1 MDKKI
6 NSTGNNLSVEL
17 IDPLIEKFPL
27 NLEGKILF
35 YIAIAFSSFQLLTA
49 AHIIDVPSQIL
60 RSVHVGFLG
69 LLGFPLVL
77 AIKKKNIFF
86 KIIGWCIA
94 LVSVAVATY
103 QIIEYK
109 PLILRSGDP
118 IPMDIVFGVLAL
130 VVVFGVSW
138 VIMGIALPIICGVF
152 LLYCLFGNNLSG
164 LFQHR
169 GYDFKTVIEHMTY
182 GTEGIYGVPTYV
194 SSTFI
199 FLFILFGSFL
209 ERAGMIKLFTDVSL
223 GTVGHTTGGPAKVS
237 IVSSGLM
244 GTISGSGVANVVTTG
259 QFTIPLMKKFGYRSA
274 FAGGVEATASM
285 GGQIMPPVMGAVAF
299 IMAETLGVEYFEIV
313 KAAIIPA
320 LLYYF
325 SAFWMVHLEASKRN
339 LIGLP
344 KNELPSAIKAIKEK
358 WFLVLPL
365 LVLIYL
371 LFAGYTPLYS
381 GSIGLILTAFLILGS
396 SIALGFSSKII
407 KIIFWIILGFT
418 ASLFFKLG
426 ADVIKIILV
435 ILLLWNF
442 FSKGGRETL
451 LSCRDAL
458 AEGAK
463 TALPVGVAC
472 AVVGIIIGTLT
483 LTGIAS
489 SIAGLVIDVGKT
501 SIFLSLVL
509 TMFISL
515 ILGMGIPTIPNYII
529 TSAVVAP
536 ALLKLGVPLIVS
548 HMFVFYFGIMADLTP
563 PVALACFAAAP
574 IAKESGLKISFEAIK
589 VAMAGFVI
597 PYMAVYSPELML
609 QGYDGNNL
617 LNYIFSVFYICIKVI
632 LAILFWGITVIGY
645 YHKDLNFFER
655 FVTFLVPFLLVI
667 TLPLTDQIAF
677 FLIAVILIYCWFNK
691 KKNKYLIIYNYNT
704 CPFVLHRV

>member
-1 MDKKI
+1 MDKKV
-6 NSTGNNLSVEL
+6 NSTDNNLSVEL

-60 RSVHVGFLG
+60 RAVHVGFLG

-86 KIIGWCIA
+86 KIIGWGIA
-94 LVSVAVATY
+94 IVSVAVATY

-109 PLILRSGDP
+109 PLILRAGDP
-118 IPMDIVFGVLAL
+118 IQMDIVFGVLAL
-130 VVVFGVSW
+130 LVVFGVSW
-138 VIMGIALPIICGVF
+138 IIMGIALPIICGVF
-152 LLYCLFGNNLSG
+152 LLYCFFGNHLSG

-169 GYDFKTVIEHMTY
+169 GYDFKTVIEHITY

-223 GTVGHTTGGPAKVS
+223 GTVGHTTGGPAKVA

-274 FAGGVEATASM
+274 FAGGVEATSSM

-339 LIGLP
+339 LKGLP
-344 KNELPSAIKAIKEK
+344 KNELPSAIKAMKEK

-365 LVLIYL
+365 VVLIYL

-396 SIALGFSSKII
+396 SILLGFSSKII

-426 ADVIKIILV
+426 ADVIKITLV
-435 ILLLWNF
+435 ILILWNF

-617 LNYIFSVFYICIKVI
+617 VNYVSSVFYICIKVI

-645 YHKDLNFFER
+645 FYKDLNFFER

-677 FLIAVILIYCWFNK
+677 FLIAVILIYNWFK
-691 KKNKYLIIYNYNT
+691 KKKLNT
-704 CPFVLHRV
+704 K

>member
-1 MDKKI
+1 MDKKV
-6 NSTGNNLSVEL
+6 NSTDNNLSVEL

-49 AHIIDVPSQIL
+49 AHIIDVPSQVL
-60 RSVHVGFLG
+60 RAVHVGFLG

-77 AIKKKNIFF
+77 AIKKKKIFF

-94 LVSVAVATY
+94 IVSVAVATY
-103 QIIEYK
+103 QIVEYK
-109 PLILRSGDP
+109 PLILRAGDP
-118 IPMDIVFGVLAL
+118 IQMDIVFGVLL
-130 VVVFGVSW
+130 LLVVFGVSW

-152 LLYCLFGNNLSG
+152 LLYCFFGNHLSG

-169 GYDFKTVIEHMTY
+169 GYDFKTVIEHITY

-223 GTVGHTTGGPAKVS
+223 GAVGHTTGGPAKVA

-344 KNELPSAIKAIKEK
+344 KNELPSAIKAIKDK

-365 LVLIYL
+365 VVLIYL

-426 ADVIKIILV
+426 ADVIKITLV

-472 AVVGIIIGTLT
+472 AIVGIIIGTLT

-509 TMFISL
+509 TMLISL

-617 LNYIFSVFYICIKVI
+617 INYVFSVFYICIKVI

-645 YHKDLNFFER
+645 FYKDLNFFER
-655 FVTFLVPFLLVI
+655 FVTFLVPFLLII

-677 FLIAVILIYCWFNK
+677 FLIAVILIYNWLK
-691 KKNKYLIIYNYNT
+691 KKKLNT
-704 CPFVLHRV
+704 

>member
-1 MDKKI
+1 MDKKV
-6 NSTGNNLSVEL
+6 NSTDNNLSVEL

-49 AHIIDVPSQIL
+49 AHIIDIPSQVL
-60 RSVHVGFLG
+60 RAVHVGFLG

-77 AIKKKNIFF
+77 AIKKKKIFF

-94 LVSVAVATY
+94 IVSVAVATY
-103 QIIEYK
+103 QIVEYK
-109 PLILRSGDP
+109 PLILRAGDP
-118 IPMDIVFGVLAL
+118 IQMDIVFGVLAL
-130 VVVFGVSW
+130 LVVFGVSW
-138 VIMGIALPIICGVF
+138 IIMGIALPIICGVF
-152 LLYCLFGNNLSG
+152 LLYCFFGNHLSG

-169 GYDFKTVIEHMTY
+169 GYDFKTVIEHITY

-223 GTVGHTTGGPAKVS
+223 GTVGHTTGGPAKVA

-344 KNELPSAIKAIKEK
+344 KNELPSAIKAIKDK

-365 LVLIYL
+365 VVLIYL

-426 ADVIKIILV
+426 ADVIKITLV
-435 ILLLWNF
+435 ILILWNF

-472 AVVGIIIGTLT
+472 AIVGIIIGTLT

-509 TMFISL
+509 TMLISL

-617 LNYIFSVFYICIKVI
+617 INYVFSVFYICIKVI

-645 YHKDLNFFER
+645 FYKDLNFFER
-655 FVTFLVPFLLVI
+655 FVTFLVPFLLII

-677 FLIAVILIYCWFNK
+677 FLIAVISIYNWFK
-691 KKNKYLIIYNYNT
+691 KKKLNT
-704 CPFVLHRV
+704 

>member
-1 MDKKI
+1 MDKKV
-6 NSTGNNLSVEL
+6 NSTDHNLSVEL

-49 AHIIDVPSQIL
+49 AHIIDVPSQVL
-60 RSVHVGFLG
+60 RAVHVGFLG

-77 AIKKKNIFF
+77 AIKKKKIFF

-94 LVSVAVATY
+94 IVSVAVATY
-103 QIIEYK
+103 QIVEYK
-109 PLILRSGDP
+109 PLILRAGDP
-118 IPMDIVFGVLAL
+118 IQMDIVFGVLL
-130 VVVFGVSW
+130 LLVVFGVSW

-152 LLYCLFGNNLSG
+152 LLYCFFGNHLSG

-169 GYDFKTVIEHMTY
+169 GYDFKTVIEHITY

-223 GTVGHTTGGPAKVS
+223 GAVGHTTGGPAKVA

-344 KNELPSAIKAIKEK
+344 KNELPSAIKAIKDK

-365 LVLIYL
+365 VVLIYL

-426 ADVIKIILV
+426 ADVIKITLV

-617 LNYIFSVFYICIKVI
+617 INYVFSVFYICIKVI

-645 YHKDLNFFER
+645 FYKDLNFFER
-655 FVTFLVPFLLVI
+655 FVTFLVPFLLII

-677 FLIAVILIYCWFNK
+677 FLIAVILIYNWFK
-691 KKNKYLIIYNYNT
+691 KKKLNT
-704 CPFVLHRV
+704 

>member
-6 NSTGNNLSVEL
+6 NSTDNNLSVEL

-396 SIALGFSSKII
+396 SIVLRFSSKII

-426 ADVIKIILV
+426 VDVIKITLV
-435 ILLLWNF
+435 ILLLWNL

-609 QGYDGNNL
+609 QNYDGNNS

-677 FLIAVILIYCWFNK
+677 FLIAVILIYYWFNK
-691 KKNKYLIIYNYNT
+691 KKINT
-704 CPFVLHRV
+704 

>member
-1 MDKKI
+1 MDKKV
-6 NSTGNNLSVEL
+6 NSTDNNLSVEL

-60 RSVHVGFLG
+60 RAVHVGFLG

-94 LVSVAVATY
+94 IVSVAVATY
-103 QIIEYK
+103 QIVEYK
-109 PLILRSGDP
+109 PLILRAGDP
-118 IPMDIVFGVLAL
+118 IQMDIVFGVLL
-130 VVVFGVSW
+130 LLVVFGVSW

-152 LLYCLFGNNLSG
+152 LLYCFFGNHLSG

-169 GYDFKTVIEHMTY
+169 GYDFKTVIEHITY

-223 GTVGHTTGGPAKVS
+223 GAVGHTTGGPAKVA

-344 KNELPSAIKAIKEK
+344 KNELPSAIKAIKDK

-365 LVLIYL
+365 VVLIYL

-426 ADVIKIILV
+426 ADVIKITLV

-472 AVVGIIIGTLT
+472 AIVGIIIGTLT

-509 TMFISL
+509 TMLISL

-617 LNYIFSVFYICIKVI
+617 INYVFSVFYICIKVI

-645 YHKDLNFFER
+645 FYKDLNFFER
-655 FVTFLVPFLLVI
+655 FVTFLVPLLLII

-677 FLIAVILIYCWFNK
+677 FLIAVILIYNWFK
-691 KKNKYLIIYNYNT
+691 KKKLNT
-704 CPFVLHRV
+704 

>member
-1 MDKKI
+1 MDKRI
-6 NSTGNNLSVEL
+6 NSTDNNLSVEL

-49 AHIIDVPSQIL
+49 AHIIDVPSQVL
-60 RSVHVGFLG
+60 RAVHVGFLG

-77 AIKKKNIFF
+77 AIKKKKIFF

-94 LVSVAVATY
+94 IVSVAVAIY
-103 QIIEYK
+103 QIVEYK
-109 PLILRSGDP
+109 PLILRAGDP
-118 IPMDIVFGVLAL
+118 IQIDIIFGVLAL
-130 VVVFGVSW
+130 LVVFSVSW

-152 LLYCLFGNNLSG
+152 LLYCLFGNHLSG

-223 GTVGHTTGGPAKVS
+223 GLVGHTTGGPAKVA

-274 FAGGVEATASM
+274 FAGGVEATSSM

-339 LIGLP
+339 LKGLP
-344 KNELPSAIKAIKEK
+344 KSELPSAIKAIKEK
-358 WFLVLPL
+358 WFLILPL

-371 LFAGYTPLYS
+371 LFSGYTPLYA

-396 SIALGFSSKII
+396 SIVLGFSSKII

-426 ADVIKIILV
+426 ADVIKITLV
-435 ILLLWNF
+435 ILLLWNL

-609 QGYDGNNL
+609 QGFDGNNL
-617 LNYIFSVFYICIKVI
+617 VNYVSSVFYICIKVI

-645 YHKDLNFFER
+645 FYKDLNFFER

-677 FLIAVILIYCWFNK
+677 FLIAVILFYNWFNK
-691 KKNKYLIIYNYNT
+691 KKLNT
-704 CPFVLHRV
+704 

>member
-1 MDKKI
+1 MDKKV
-6 NSTGNNLSVEL
+6 NSTDNNLSVEL

-60 RSVHVGFLG
+60 RAVHVGFLG

-94 LVSVAVATY
+94 IVSVAVATY
-103 QIIEYK
+103 QIVEYK
-109 PLILRSGDP
+109 PLILRAGDP
-118 IPMDIVFGVLAL
+118 IQMDIVFGVLAL
-130 VVVFGVSW
+130 LVVFGVSW

-152 LLYCLFGNNLSG
+152 LLYCFFGNHLSG

-169 GYDFKTVIEHMTY
+169 GYDFKTVIEHITY

-223 GTVGHTTGGPAKVS
+223 GTVGHTTGGPAKVA

-344 KNELPSAIKAIKEK
+344 KNELPSAIKAIKDK

-365 LVLIYL
+365 VVLIYL

-426 ADVIKIILV
+426 ADVIKITLV

-472 AVVGIIIGTLT
+472 AIVGIIIGTLT

-617 LNYIFSVFYICIKVI
+617 INYVFSVFYICIKVI

-645 YHKDLNFFER
+645 FYKDLNFFER
-655 FVTFLVPFLLVI
+655 FVTFLVPFLLII

-677 FLIAVILIYCWFNK
+677 FLIAVILIYNWFK
-691 KKNKYLIIYNYNT
+691 KKKLNT
-704 CPFVLHRV
+704 

>member
-1 MDKKI
+1 MDKKV
-6 NSTGNNLSVEL
+6 NSTDNNLSVEL

-60 RSVHVGFLG
+60 RAVHVGFLG

-86 KIIGWCIA
+86 KIIGWGIA
-94 LVSVAVATY
+94 IVSVAVATY
-103 QIIEYK
+103 QIVEYK
-109 PLILRSGDP
+109 PLILRAGDP
-118 IPMDIVFGVLAL
+118 IQMDIVFGAL
-130 VVVFGVSW
+130 LLLVVFGVSW

-152 LLYCLFGNNLSG
+152 LLYCFFGNHLSG

-169 GYDFKTVIEHMTY
+169 GYDFKTVIEHITY

-223 GTVGHTTGGPAKVS
+223 GTVGHTTGGPAKVA

-344 KNELPSAIKAIKEK
+344 KNELPSAIKAIKDK

-365 LVLIYL
+365 VVLIYL

-426 ADVIKIILV
+426 ADVIKITLV

-472 AVVGIIIGTLT
+472 AIVGIIIGTLT

-509 TMFISL
+509 TMLISL

-617 LNYIFSVFYICIKVI
+617 INYVFSVFYICIKVI

-645 YHKDLNFFER
+645 FYKDLNFFER
-655 FVTFLVPFLLVI
+655 FVTFLVPFLLII

-677 FLIAVILIYCWFNK
+677 FLIAVILIYNWFK
-691 KKNKYLIIYNYNT
+691 KKKLNT
-704 CPFVLHRV
+704 

>member
-1 MDKKI
+1 MDKKV
-6 NSTGNNLSVEL
+6 NSTDNNLSVEL

-60 RSVHVGFLG
+60 RAVHVGFLG

-94 LVSVAVATY
+94 IVSVAVATY
-103 QIIEYK
+103 QIVEYK
-109 PLILRSGDP
+109 PLILRAGDP
-118 IPMDIVFGVLAL
+118 IQMDIVFGVLAL
-130 VVVFGVSW
+130 LVVFGVSW

-152 LLYCLFGNNLSG
+152 LLYCFFGNHLSG

-169 GYDFKTVIEHMTY
+169 GYDFKTVIEHITY

-223 GTVGHTTGGPAKVS
+223 GAVGHTTGGPAKVA

-344 KNELPSAIKAIKEK
+344 KNELPSAIKAIKDK

-365 LVLIYL
+365 VVLIYL

-426 ADVIKIILV
+426 ADVIKITLV

-472 AVVGIIIGTLT
+472 AIVGIIIGTLT

-509 TMFISL
+509 TMLISL

-617 LNYIFSVFYICIKVI
+617 INYVFSVFYICIKVI

-645 YHKDLNFFER
+645 FYKDLNFFER
-655 FVTFLVPFLLVI
+655 FVTFLVPFLLII

-677 FLIAVILIYCWFNK
+677 FLIAVILIYNWFK
-691 KKNKYLIIYNYNT
+691 KKKLNT
-704 CPFVLHRV
+704 

>member
-1 MDKKI
+1 MDKKV
-6 NSTGNNLSVEL
+6 NSTDNNLSVEL

-60 RSVHVGFLG
+60 RAVHVGFLG
-69 LLGFPLVL
+69 LLGFPLIL

-94 LVSVAVATY
+94 IVSVAVATY
-103 QIIEYK
+103 QIVEYK
-109 PLILRSGDP
+109 PLILRAGDP
-118 IPMDIVFGVLAL
+118 IQMDIVFGVLL
-130 VVVFGVSW
+130 LLVVFGVSW

-152 LLYCLFGNNLSG
+152 LLYCFFGNHLSG

-169 GYDFKTVIEHMTY
+169 GYDFKTVIEHITY

-223 GTVGHTTGGPAKVS
+223 GAVGHTTGGPAKVA

-344 KNELPSAIKAIKEK
+344 KNELPSAIKAIKDK

-365 LVLIYL
+365 VVLIYL

-426 ADVIKIILV
+426 ADVIKITLV

-472 AVVGIIIGTLT
+472 AIVGIIIGTLT

-509 TMFISL
+509 TMLISL

-617 LNYIFSVFYICIKVI
+617 INYVFSVFYICIKVI

-645 YHKDLNFFER
+645 FYKDLNFFER
-655 FVTFLVPFLLVI
+655 FVTFLVPFLLII

-677 FLIAVILIYCWFNK
+677 FLIAVILIYNWFK
-691 KKNKYLIIYNYNT
+691 KKKLNT
-704 CPFVLHRV
+704 

>member
-1 MDKKI
+1 MDKKV
-6 NSTGNNLSVEL
+6 NSTDNNLSVEL

-49 AHIIDVPSQIL
+49 AHIIDVPSQVL
-60 RSVHVGFLG
+60 RAVHVGFLG

-77 AIKKKNIFF
+77 AIKKKKIFF

-94 LVSVAVATY
+94 IVSVAVATY
-103 QIIEYK
+103 QIVEYK
-109 PLILRSGDP
+109 PLILRAGDP
-118 IPMDIVFGVLAL
+118 IQMDIVFGVLAL
-130 VVVFGVSW
+130 LVVFGVSW
-138 VIMGIALPIICGVF
+138 IIMGIALPIICGVF
-152 LLYCLFGNNLSG
+152 LLYCFFGNHLSG

-169 GYDFKTVIEHMTY
+169 GYDFKTVIEHITY

-223 GTVGHTTGGPAKVS
+223 GTVGHTTGGPAKVA

-344 KNELPSAIKAIKEK
+344 KNELPSAIKAIKDK

-365 LVLIYL
+365 VVLIYL

-426 ADVIKIILV
+426 ADVIKITLV
-435 ILLLWNF
+435 ILILWNF

-472 AVVGIIIGTLT
+472 AIVGIIIGTLT

-509 TMFISL
+509 TMLISL

-617 LNYIFSVFYICIKVI
+617 INYVFSVFYICIKVI

-645 YHKDLNFFER
+645 FYKDLNFFER
-655 FVTFLVPFLLVI
+655 FVTFLVPFLLII

-677 FLIAVILIYCWFNK
+677 FLIAVILIYNWFK
-691 KKNKYLIIYNYNT
+691 KKKLNT
-704 CPFVLHRV
+704 

>member
-1 MDKKI
+1 MDKKV
-6 NSTGNNLSVEL
+6 NSTDNNLSVEL

-60 RSVHVGFLG
+60 RAVHVGFLG

-94 LVSVAVATY
+94 IVSVAVATY
-103 QIIEYK
+103 QIVEYK
-109 PLILRSGDP
+109 PLILRAGDP
-118 IPMDIVFGVLAL
+118 IQMDIVFGVLL
-130 VVVFGVSW
+130 LLVVFGVSW

-152 LLYCLFGNNLSG
+152 LLYCFFGNHLSG

-169 GYDFKTVIEHMTY
+169 GYDFKTVIEHITY

-223 GTVGHTTGGPAKVS
+223 GAVGHTTGGPAKVA

-344 KNELPSAIKAIKEK
+344 KNELPSAIKAIKDK

-365 LVLIYL
+365 VVLIYL

-426 ADVIKIILV
+426 ADVIKITLV

-472 AVVGIIIGTLT
+472 AIVGIIIGTLT

-509 TMFISL
+509 TMLISL

-574 IAKESGLKISFEAIK
+574 IAKESGLKISLEAIK

-617 LNYIFSVFYICIKVI
+617 INYVFSVFYICIKVI

-645 YHKDLNFFER
+645 FYKDLNFFER
-655 FVTFLVPFLLVI
+655 FVTFLVPFLLII

-677 FLIAVILIYCWFNK
+677 FLIAVILIYNWFK
-691 KKNKYLIIYNYNT
+691 KKKLNT
-704 CPFVLHRV
+704 

>member
-1 MDKKI
+1 MNKKV
-6 NSTGNNLSVEL
+6 NSTDHNLSVEL

-60 RSVHVGFLG
+60 RAVHVGFLG

-77 AIKKKNIFF
+77 AIKKKKIFF

-94 LVSVAVATY
+94 IVSVAVATY
-103 QIIEYK
+103 QIVEYK
-109 PLILRSGDP
+109 PLILRAGDP
-118 IPMDIVFGVLAL
+118 IQMDIVFGVLAL
-130 VVVFGVSW
+130 LVVFGVSW

-152 LLYCLFGNNLSG
+152 LLYCFFGNHLSG

-169 GYDFKTVIEHMTY
+169 GYDFKTVIEHITY

-223 GTVGHTTGGPAKVS
+223 GTVGHTTGGPAKVA

-344 KNELPSAIKAIKEK
+344 KNELPSAIKAIKDK

-365 LVLIYL
+365 VVLIYL

-426 ADVIKIILV
+426 ADVIKITLV

-472 AVVGIIIGTLT
+472 AIVGIIIGTLT

-509 TMFISL
+509 TMLISL

-617 LNYIFSVFYICIKVI
+617 INYVFSVFYICIKVI

-645 YHKDLNFFER
+645 FYKDLNFFER
-655 FVTFLVPFLLVI
+655 FVTFLVPFLLII

-677 FLIAVILIYCWFNK
+677 FLIAVILIYNWFK
-691 KKNKYLIIYNYNT
+691 KKKLNT
-704 CPFVLHRV
+704 

>member
-1 MDKKI
+1 MNKKV
-6 NSTGNNLSVEL
+6 NSTDHNLSVEL

-49 AHIIDVPSQIL
+49 AHIMDVPSQIL
-60 RSVHVGFLG
+60 RAVHVGFLG

-77 AIKKKNIFF
+77 AIKKKKIFF

-94 LVSVAVATY
+94 IVSVAVATY
-103 QIIEYK
+103 QIVEYK
-109 PLILRSGDP
+109 PLILRAGDP
-118 IPMDIVFGVLAL
+118 IQMDIVFGVLAL
-130 VVVFGVSW
+130 LVVFGVSW

-152 LLYCLFGNNLSG
+152 LLYCFFGNHLSG

-169 GYDFKTVIEHMTY
+169 GYDFKTVIEHITY

-223 GTVGHTTGGPAKVS
+223 GTVGHTTGGPAKVA

-344 KNELPSAIKAIKEK
+344 KNELPSAIKAIKDK

-365 LVLIYL
+365 VVLIYL

-426 ADVIKIILV
+426 ADVIKITLV

-472 AVVGIIIGTLT
+472 AIVGIIIGTLT

-509 TMFISL
+509 TMLISL

-617 LNYIFSVFYICIKVI
+617 INYVFSVFYICIKVI

-645 YHKDLNFFER
+645 FYKDLNFFER
-655 FVTFLVPFLLVI
+655 FVTFLVPLLLII

-677 FLIAVILIYCWFNK
+677 FLIAVILIYNWFK
-691 KKNKYLIIYNYNT
+691 KKKLNT
-704 CPFVLHRV
+704 

>member
-691 KKNKYLIIYNYNT
+691 KKINT
-704 CPFVLHRV
+704 

>member
-1 MDKKI
+1 MDKKV
-6 NSTGNNLSVEL
+6 NSTDNNLSVEL

-60 RSVHVGFLG
+60 RAVHVGFLG

-94 LVSVAVATY
+94 IVSVAVATY
-103 QIIEYK
+103 QIVEYK
-109 PLILRSGDP
+109 PLILRAGDP
-118 IPMDIVFGVLAL
+118 IQMDIVFGVLL
-130 VVVFGVSW
+130 LLVVFGVSW

-152 LLYCLFGNNLSG
+152 LLYCFFGNHLSG

-169 GYDFKTVIEHMTY
+169 GYDFKTVIEHITY

-223 GTVGHTTGGPAKVS
+223 GTVGHTTGGPAKVA

-344 KNELPSAIKAIKEK
+344 KNELPSAIKAIKDK
-358 WFLVLPL
+358 CFLVLPL
-365 LVLIYL
+365 VVLIYL

-426 ADVIKIILV
+426 ADVIKITLV

-472 AVVGIIIGTLT
+472 AIVGIIIGTLT

-509 TMFISL
+509 TMLISL

-617 LNYIFSVFYICIKVI
+617 INYVFSVFYICIKVI

-645 YHKDLNFFER
+645 FYKDLNFFER
-655 FVTFLVPFLLVI
+655 FVTFLVPFLLII

-677 FLIAVILIYCWFNK
+677 FLIAVILIYNWFK
-691 KKNKYLIIYNYNT
+691 KKKLNT
-704 CPFVLHRV
+704 

>member
-1 MDKKI
+1 MDKKV
-6 NSTGNNLSVEL
+6 NSTDNNLSVEL

-49 AHIIDVPSQIL
+49 AHIIDVPSQVL
-60 RSVHVGFLG
+60 RAVHVGFLG

-77 AIKKKNIFF
+77 AIKKKKIFF

-94 LVSVAVATY
+94 IVSVAVATY
-103 QIIEYK
+103 QIVEYK
-109 PLILRSGDP
+109 PLILRAGDP
-118 IPMDIVFGVLAL
+118 IQMDIVFGVLAL
-130 VVVFGVSW
+130 LVVFSVSW
-138 VIMGIALPIICGVF
+138 IIMGIALPIICGVF
-152 LLYCLFGNNLSG
+152 LLYCFFGNHLSG

-169 GYDFKTVIEHMTY
+169 GYDFKTVIEHITY

-223 GTVGHTTGGPAKVS
+223 GTVGHTTGGPAKVA

-344 KNELPSAIKAIKEK
+344 KNELPSAIKAIKDK

-365 LVLIYL
+365 VVLIYL

-407 KIIFWIILGFT
+407 KIIFWIILGFI

-426 ADVIKIILV
+426 ADVIKITLV
-435 ILLLWNF
+435 ILILWNF

-472 AVVGIIIGTLT
+472 AIVGIIIGTLT

-509 TMFISL
+509 TMLISL

-617 LNYIFSVFYICIKVI
+617 INYVFSVFYICIKVI

-645 YHKDLNFFER
+645 FYKDLNFFER
-655 FVTFLVPFLLVI
+655 FVTFLVPFLLII

-677 FLIAVILIYCWFNK
+677 FLIAVILIYNWFK
-691 KKNKYLIIYNYNT
+691 KKKLNT
-704 CPFVLHRV
+704 

>member
-1 MDKKI
+1 MDKKV
-6 NSTGNNLSVEL
+6 NSTDHNLSVEL

-49 AHIIDVPSQIL
+49 AHIIDVPSQVL
-60 RSVHVGFLG
+60 RAVHVGFLG

-77 AIKKKNIFF
+77 AIKKKKIFF

-94 LVSVAVATY
+94 IVSVAVATY
-103 QIIEYK
+103 QIVEYK
-109 PLILRSGDP
+109 PLILRAGDP
-118 IPMDIVFGVLAL
+118 IQMDIVFGVLAL
-130 VVVFGVSW
+130 LVVFGVSW

-152 LLYCLFGNNLSG
+152 LLYCLFGNHLSG

-223 GTVGHTTGGPAKVS
+223 GTVGHTIGGPAKVS

-274 FAGGVEATASM
+274 FAGGVEATSSM

-365 LVLIYL
+365 VVLIYL
-371 LFAGYTPLYS
+371 LFAGYTPLYA

-396 SIALGFSSKII
+396 SIVLGFSSKTI
-407 KIIFWIILGFT
+407 KILFWIILGFT

-426 ADVIKIILV
+426 ADVIKITLV

-597 PYMAVYSPELML
+597 PYLAVYSPELML

-617 LNYIFSVFYICIKVI
+617 INYVFSVFYICIKVI

-645 YHKDLNFFER
+645 FYKDLNFFER
-655 FVTFLVPFLLVI
+655 FVTFLVPFLLII

-677 FLIAVILIYCWFNK
+677 FLIAVILIYNWVK
-691 KKNKYLIIYNYNT
+691 KKKLNT
-704 CPFVLHRV
+704 

>member
-396 SIALGFSSKII
+396 SIVLGFSSKII

-691 KKNKYLIIYNYNT
+691 KKINT
-704 CPFVLHRV
+704 

>member
-1 MDKKI
+1 MDKKV
-6 NSTGNNLSVEL
+6 NSTDHNLSVEL

-49 AHIIDVPSQIL
+49 AHIIDVPSQVL

-77 AIKKKNIFF
+77 AIKKKKIFF

-94 LVSVAVATY
+94 IVSIAVATY
-103 QIIEYK
+103 QIVEYK
-109 PLILRSGDP
+109 PLILRAGDP
-118 IPMDIVFGVLAL
+118 IQMDIVFGVLAL
-130 VVVFGVSW
+130 LVVFGVSW

-152 LLYCLFGNNLSG
+152 LLYCLFGNHLSG

-223 GTVGHTTGGPAKVS
+223 GAVGHTTGGPAKVA

-344 KNELPSAIKAIKEK
+344 KNELPSAIKAIKDK

-365 LVLIYL
+365 VVLIYL

-426 ADVIKIILV
+426 ADVIKITLV

-472 AVVGIIIGTLT
+472 AIVGIIIGTLT

-617 LNYIFSVFYICIKVI
+617 INYVFSVFYICIKVI

-645 YHKDLNFFER
+645 FYKDLNFFER
-655 FVTFLVPFLLVI
+655 FVTFLVPFLLII

-677 FLIAVILIYCWFNK
+677 FLIAVILIYNWFK
-691 KKNKYLIIYNYNT
+691 KKKLNT
-704 CPFVLHRV
+704 

>member
-677 FLIAVILIYCWFNK
+677 FLIAVILIYYWFNK
-691 KKNKYLIIYNYNT
+691 KKINT
-704 CPFVLHRV
+704 

>member
-1 MDKKI
+1 MDKKV
-6 NSTGNNLSVEL
+6 NSTDNNLSVEL

-60 RSVHVGFLG
+60 RAVHVGFLG

-94 LVSVAVATY
+94 IVSVAVATY
-103 QIIEYK
+103 QIVEYK
-109 PLILRSGDP
+109 PLILRAGDP
-118 IPMDIVFGVLAL
+118 IQMDIVFGVLL
-130 VVVFGVSW
+130 LLVVFGVSW

-152 LLYCLFGNNLSG
+152 LLYCFFGNHLSG

-169 GYDFKTVIEHMTY
+169 GYDFKTVIEHITY

-223 GTVGHTTGGPAKVS
+223 GAVGHTTGGPAKVA

-344 KNELPSAIKAIKEK
+344 KNELPSAIKAIKDK

-365 LVLIYL
+365 VVLIYL

-407 KIIFWIILGFT
+407 KIIFWIILGFA

-426 ADVIKIILV
+426 ADVIKITLV

-472 AVVGIIIGTLT
+472 AIVGIIIGTLT

-509 TMFISL
+509 TMLISL

-617 LNYIFSVFYICIKVI
+617 INYVFSVFYICIKVI

-645 YHKDLNFFER
+645 FYKDLNFFER
-655 FVTFLVPFLLVI
+655 FVTFLVPFLLII

-677 FLIAVILIYCWFNK
+677 FLIAVILIYNWFK
-691 KKNKYLIIYNYNT
+691 KKKLNT
-704 CPFVLHRV
+704 

>member
-1 MDKKI
+1 MDKKV
-6 NSTGNNLSVEL
+6 NSTDNNLSVEL

-49 AHIIDVPSQIL
+49 AHIIDVPSQVL
-60 RSVHVGFLG
+60 RAVHVGFLG

-86 KIIGWCIA
+86 KIIGWGIA
-94 LVSVAVATY
+94 IVSVAVATY

-109 PLILRSGDP
+109 PLILRAGDP
-118 IPMDIVFGVLAL
+118 IQMDIVFGVLAL
-130 VVVFGVSW
+130 LVVFGVSW
-138 VIMGIALPIICGVF
+138 IIMGIALPIICGVF
-152 LLYCLFGNNLSG
+152 LLYCFFGNHLSG

-169 GYDFKTVIEHMTY
+169 GYDFKTVIEHITY

-223 GTVGHTTGGPAKVS
+223 GTVGHTTGGPAKVA

-344 KNELPSAIKAIKEK
+344 KNELPSAIKAIKDK

-365 LVLIYL
+365 VVLIYL

-426 ADVIKIILV
+426 ADVIKITLV
-435 ILLLWNF
+435 ILILWNF

-472 AVVGIIIGTLT
+472 AIVGIIIGTLT

-509 TMFISL
+509 TMLISL

-617 LNYIFSVFYICIKVI
+617 INYVFSVFYICIKVI

-645 YHKDLNFFER
+645 FYKDLNFFER
-655 FVTFLVPFLLVI
+655 FVTFLVPFLLII

-677 FLIAVILIYCWFNK
+677 FLIAVILIYNWFK
-691 KKNKYLIIYNYNT
+691 KKKLNT
-704 CPFVLHRV
+704 

>member
-1 MDKKI
+1 MDKKV
-6 NSTGNNLSVEL
+6 NSTDHNLSVEL

-49 AHIIDVPSQIL
+49 AHIIDVPSQVL
-60 RSVHVGFLG
+60 RAVHVGFLG

-77 AIKKKNIFF
+77 AIKKKKIFF

-94 LVSVAVATY
+94 IVSVAVATY
-103 QIIEYK
+103 QIVEYK
-109 PLILRSGDP
+109 PLILRAGDP
-118 IPMDIVFGVLAL
+118 IQMDIVFGVLAL
-130 VVVFGVSW
+130 LVVFGVSW

-152 LLYCLFGNNLSG
+152 LLYCLFGNHLSG

-223 GTVGHTTGGPAKVS
+223 GTVGHTIGGPAKVS

-274 FAGGVEATASM
+274 FAGGVEATSSM

-358 WFLVLPL
+358 LFLVLPL
-365 LVLIYL
+365 VVLIYL
-371 LFAGYTPLYS
+371 LFAGYTPLYA

-396 SIALGFSSKII
+396 SIVLGFSSKTI
-407 KIIFWIILGFT
+407 KILFWIILGFT

-426 ADVIKIILV
+426 ADVIKITLV

-617 LNYIFSVFYICIKVI
+617 INYVFSVFYICIKVI

-645 YHKDLNFFER
+645 FYKDLNFFER
-655 FVTFLVPFLLVI
+655 FVTFLVPFLLII

-677 FLIAVILIYCWFNK
+677 FLIAVILIYNWFK
-691 KKNKYLIIYNYNT
+691 KKKLNT
-704 CPFVLHRV
+704 

>member
-1 MDKKI
+1 MDKKV
-6 NSTGNNLSVEL
+6 NSTDHNLSVEL

-60 RSVHVGFLG
+60 RAVHVGFLG

-94 LVSVAVATY
+94 IVSVAVATY
-103 QIIEYK
+103 QIVEYK
-109 PLILRSGDP
+109 PLILRAGDP
-118 IPMDIVFGVLAL
+118 IQMDIVFGVLL
-130 VVVFGVSW
+130 LLVVFGVSW

-152 LLYCLFGNNLSG
+152 LLYCFFGNHLSG

-169 GYDFKTVIEHMTY
+169 GYDFKTVIEHITY

-223 GTVGHTTGGPAKVS
+223 GAVGHTTGGPAKVA

-365 LVLIYL
+365 VVLIYL

-426 ADVIKIILV
+426 ADVIKITLV

-472 AVVGIIIGTLT
+472 AIVGIIIGTLT

-617 LNYIFSVFYICIKVI
+617 INYVFSVFYICIKVI

-645 YHKDLNFFER
+645 FYKDLNFFER
-655 FVTFLVPFLLVI
+655 FVTFLVPFLLII

-677 FLIAVILIYCWFNK
+677 FLIAVILIYNWFK
-691 KKNKYLIIYNYNT
+691 KKKLNT
-704 CPFVLHRV
+704 

>member
-1 MDKKI
+1 MDKKV
-6 NSTGNNLSVEL
+6 NSTDNNLSVEL

-49 AHIIDVPSQIL
+49 AHIIDVPSQVL
-60 RSVHVGFLG
+60 RAVHVGFLG

-77 AIKKKNIFF
+77 AIKKKKIFF

-94 LVSVAVATY
+94 IVSVAVATY
-103 QIIEYK
+103 QIVEYK
-109 PLILRSGDP
+109 PLILRAGDP
-118 IPMDIVFGVLAL
+118 IQIDIIFGVLAL
-130 VVVFGVSW
+130 LVVFSVSW

-152 LLYCLFGNNLSG
+152 LLYCLFGNHLSG

-223 GTVGHTTGGPAKVS
+223 GLVGHTTGGPAKVA

-274 FAGGVEATASM
+274 FAGGVEATSSM

-339 LIGLP
+339 LKGLP
-344 KNELPSAIKAIKEK
+344 KSELPSAIKAIKEK
-358 WFLVLPL
+358 WFLILPL

-371 LFAGYTPLYS
+371 LFSGYTPLYA

-396 SIALGFSSKII
+396 SIVLGFSSKII

-426 ADVIKIILV
+426 ADVIKITLV
-435 ILLLWNF
+435 ILLLWNL

-609 QGYDGNNL
+609 QGFDGNNL
-617 LNYIFSVFYICIKVI
+617 VNYVSSVFYICIKVI

-645 YHKDLNFFER
+645 FYKDLNFFER

-677 FLIAVILIYCWFNK
+677 FLIAVILFYNWFNK
-691 KKNKYLIIYNYNT
+691 KKLNT
-704 CPFVLHRV
+704 

>member
-1 MDKKI
+1 MDKKV
-6 NSTGNNLSVEL
+6 NSTDNNLSVEL

-49 AHIIDVPSQIL
+49 AHIIDIPSQVL
-60 RSVHVGFLG
+60 RAVHVGFLG

-77 AIKKKNIFF
+77 AIKKKKIFF

-94 LVSVAVATY
+94 IVSVAVATY
-103 QIIEYK
+103 QIVEYK
-109 PLILRSGDP
+109 PLILRAGDP
-118 IPMDIVFGVLAL
+118 IQMDIVFGVLAL
-130 VVVFGVSW
+130 LVVFGVSW
-138 VIMGIALPIICGVF
+138 IIMGIALPIICGVF
-152 LLYCLFGNNLSG
+152 LLYCFFGNHLSG

-169 GYDFKTVIEHMTY
+169 GYDFKTVIEHITY

-223 GTVGHTTGGPAKVS
+223 GTVGHTTGGPAKVA

-344 KNELPSAIKAIKEK
+344 KNELPSAIKAIKDK

-365 LVLIYL
+365 VVLIYL

-426 ADVIKIILV
+426 ADVIKITLV
-435 ILLLWNF
+435 ILILWNF

-472 AVVGIIIGTLT
+472 AIVGIIIGTLT

-509 TMFISL
+509 TMLISL

-617 LNYIFSVFYICIKVI
+617 INYVFSVFYICIKVI

-645 YHKDLNFFER
+645 FYKDLNFFER
-655 FVTFLVPFLLVI
+655 FVTFLVPFLLII
-667 TLPLTDQIAF
+667 TMPLTDQIAF
-677 FLIAVILIYCWFNK
+677 FLIAVILIYNWFK
-691 KKNKYLIIYNYNT
+691 KKKLNT
-704 CPFVLHRV
+704 

>member
-667 TLPLTDQIAF
+667 TVPLTDQIAF

-691 KKNKYLIIYNYNT
+691 KKINT
-704 CPFVLHRV
+704 

>member
-691 KKNKYLIIYNYNT
+691 KK
-704 CPFVLHRV
+704 

>member
-1 MDKKI
+1 MDKKV
-6 NSTGNNLSVEL
+6 NSTDNNLSVEL

-49 AHIIDVPSQIL
+49 AHIIDVPSQVL
-60 RSVHVGFLG
+60 RAVHVGFLG

-77 AIKKKNIFF
+77 AIKKKKIFF

-94 LVSVAVATY
+94 IVSVAVATY
-103 QIIEYK
+103 QIVEYK
-109 PLILRSGDP
+109 PLILRAGDP
-118 IPMDIVFGVLAL
+118 IQIDIVFGVLAL
-130 VVVFGVSW
+130 LVVFGVSW
-138 VIMGIALPIICGVF
+138 IIMGIALPIICGVF
-152 LLYCLFGNNLSG
+152 LLYCFFGNHLSG

-169 GYDFKTVIEHMTY
+169 GYDFKTVIEHITY

-223 GTVGHTTGGPAKVS
+223 GTVGHTTGGPAKVA

-344 KNELPSAIKAIKEK
+344 KNELPSAIKAIKDK

-365 LVLIYL
+365 VVLIYL

-426 ADVIKIILV
+426 ADVIKITLV
-435 ILLLWNF
+435 ILILWNF

-472 AVVGIIIGTLT
+472 AIVGIIIGTLT

-509 TMFISL
+509 TMLISL

-617 LNYIFSVFYICIKVI
+617 INYVFSVFYICIKVI

-645 YHKDLNFFER
+645 FYKDLNFFER
-655 FVTFLVPFLLVI
+655 FVTFLVPFLLII

-677 FLIAVILIYCWFNK
+677 FLIAVILIYNWFK
-691 KKNKYLIIYNYNT
+691 KKKLNT
-704 CPFVLHRV
+704 

>member
-1 MDKKI
+1 MDKKV
-6 NSTGNNLSVEL
+6 NSTDNNLSVEL

-60 RSVHVGFLG
+60 RAVHVGFLG
-69 LLGFPLVL
+69 LLGFPLIL

-94 LVSVAVATY
+94 IVSVAVATY
-103 QIIEYK
+103 QIVEYK
-109 PLILRSGDP
+109 PLILRAGDP
-118 IPMDIVFGVLAL
+118 IQMDIVFGVLL
-130 VVVFGVSW
+130 LLVVFGVSW

-152 LLYCLFGNNLSG
+152 LLYCFFGNHLSG

-169 GYDFKTVIEHMTY
+169 GYDFKTVIEHITY

-223 GTVGHTTGGPAKVS
+223 GAVGHTTGGPAKVA

-344 KNELPSAIKAIKEK
+344 KNELPSAIKAIKDK

-365 LVLIYL
+365 VVLIYL

-426 ADVIKIILV
+426 ADVIKITLV

-472 AVVGIIIGTLT
+472 AIVGIIIGTLT

-509 TMFISL
+509 TMLISL

-597 PYMAVYSPELML
+597 PYMAVYSPDLML

-617 LNYIFSVFYICIKVI
+617 INYVFSVFYICIKVI

-645 YHKDLNFFER
+645 FYKDLNFFER
-655 FVTFLVPFLLVI
+655 FVTFLVPFLLII

-677 FLIAVILIYCWFNK
+677 FLIAVILIYNWFK
-691 KKNKYLIIYNYNT
+691 KKKLNT
-704 CPFVLHRV
+704 

>member
-1 MDKKI
+1 MDKKV
-6 NSTGNNLSVEL
+6 NSTDHNLSVEL

-49 AHIIDVPSQIL
+49 AHIIDIPSQVL
-60 RSVHVGFLG
+60 RAVHVGFLG

-77 AIKKKNIFF
+77 AIKKKKIFF

-94 LVSVAVATY
+94 IVSVAVATY
-103 QIIEYK
+103 QIVEYK
-109 PLILRSGDP
+109 PLILRAGDP
-118 IPMDIVFGVLAL
+118 IQMDIVFGVLAL
-130 VVVFGVSW
+130 LVVFGVSW
-138 VIMGIALPIICGVF
+138 IIMGIALPIICGVF
-152 LLYCLFGNNLSG
+152 LLYCFFGNHLSG

-169 GYDFKTVIEHMTY
+169 GYDFKTVIEHITY

-223 GTVGHTTGGPAKVS
+223 GTVGHTTGGPAKVA

-344 KNELPSAIKAIKEK
+344 KNELPSAIKAIKDK

-365 LVLIYL
+365 VVLIYL

-426 ADVIKIILV
+426 ADVIKITLV
-435 ILLLWNF
+435 ILILWNF

-472 AVVGIIIGTLT
+472 AIVGIIIGTLT

-509 TMFISL
+509 TMLISL

-617 LNYIFSVFYICIKVI
+617 INYVFSVFYICIKVI

-645 YHKDLNFFER
+645 FYKDLNFFER
-655 FVTFLVPFLLVI
+655 FVTFLVPFLLII

-677 FLIAVILIYCWFNK
+677 FLIAVISIYNWFK
-691 KKNKYLIIYNYNT
+691 KKKLNT
-704 CPFVLHRV
+704 

>member
-1 MDKKI
+1 MDKKV
-6 NSTGNNLSVEL
+6 NSTDNNLSVEL

-49 AHIIDVPSQIL
+49 AHIIDVPSQVL
-60 RSVHVGFLG
+60 RAVHVGFLG

-77 AIKKKNIFF
+77 AIKKKKIFF

-94 LVSVAVATY
+94 IVSIAVATY
-103 QIIEYK
+103 QIVEYK
-109 PLILRSGDP
+109 PLILRAGDP
-118 IPMDIVFGVLAL
+118 IQMDIVFGVLAL
-130 VVVFGVSW
+130 LVVFGVSW

-152 LLYCLFGNNLSG
+152 LLYCLFGNHLSG

-223 GTVGHTTGGPAKVS
+223 GTVGHTTGGPAKVA

-344 KNELPSAIKAIKEK
+344 KNELPSAIKAIKDK

-365 LVLIYL
+365 VVLIYL

-426 ADVIKIILV
+426 ADVIKITLV

-472 AVVGIIIGTLT
+472 AIVGIIIGTLT

-509 TMFISL
+509 TMLISL

-617 LNYIFSVFYICIKVI
+617 INYVFSVFYICIKVI

-645 YHKDLNFFER
+645 FYKDLNFFER
-655 FVTFLVPFLLVI
+655 FVTFLVPLLLII

-677 FLIAVILIYCWFNK
+677 FLIAVILIYNWFK
-691 KKNKYLIIYNYNT
+691 KKKLNT
-704 CPFVLHRV
+704 

>member
-1 MDKKI
+1 MDKKV
-6 NSTGNNLSVEL
+6 NSTDNNLSVEL

-49 AHIIDVPSQIL
+49 AHIIDVPSQVL
-60 RSVHVGFLG
+60 RAVHVGFLG

-77 AIKKKNIFF
+77 AIKKKKIFF

-94 LVSVAVATY
+94 IVSVAVATY
-103 QIIEYK
+103 QIVEYK
-109 PLILRSGDP
+109 PLILRAGDP
-118 IPMDIVFGVLAL
+118 IQMDIVFGVLAL
-130 VVVFGVSW
+130 LVVFGVSW
-138 VIMGIALPIICGVF
+138 IIMGIALPIICGVF
-152 LLYCLFGNNLSG
+152 LLYCFFGNHLSG

-169 GYDFKTVIEHMTY
+169 GYDFKTVIEHITY

-223 GTVGHTTGGPAKVS
+223 GAVGHTTGGPAKVA

-344 KNELPSAIKAIKEK
+344 KNELPSAIKAIKDK

-365 LVLIYL
+365 VVLIYL

-426 ADVIKIILV
+426 ADVIKITLV

-472 AVVGIIIGTLT
+472 AIVGIIIGTLT

-509 TMFISL
+509 TMLISL

-617 LNYIFSVFYICIKVI
+617 INYVFSVFYICIKVI

-645 YHKDLNFFER
+645 FYKDLNFFER
-655 FVTFLVPFLLVI
+655 FVTFLVPFLLII

-677 FLIAVILIYCWFNK
+677 FLIAVILIYNWFK
-691 KKNKYLIIYNYNT
+691 KKKLNT
-704 CPFVLHRV
+704 